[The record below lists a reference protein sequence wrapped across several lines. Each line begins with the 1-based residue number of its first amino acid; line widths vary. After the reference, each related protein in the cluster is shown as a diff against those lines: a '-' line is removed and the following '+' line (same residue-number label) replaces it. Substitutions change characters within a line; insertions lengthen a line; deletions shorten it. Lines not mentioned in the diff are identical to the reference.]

1 MPDNTNRENAGH
13 VKEAKKSTDR
23 DQLPMLMGLS
33 WIDLFIMRHMN
44 IHVVQADPKHADIIA
59 EFNQAMAIETEGKA
73 LPWNKIH
80 PGIKAIL
87 QDRSLGFYLVAM
99 DQEEVVGCLAITYEW
114 SDWRNGLFW
123 WIQSVFVAP
132 SHRAKGVFSA
142 MYSHVK
148 HLATE
153 KPSVCGIR
161 LYVEKENL
169 TAQQTYKKLGM
180 IETHYRI
187 MEEEFK

>member
-1 MPDNTNRENAGH
+1 MGE
-13 VKEAKKSTDR
+13 
-23 DQLPMLMGLS
+23 LPMLMGLS
-33 WIDLFIMRHMN
+33 SIDLFIMQHMK

-59 EFNQAMAIETEGKA
+59 KFNQAMAIETEGKA
-73 LPWNKIH
+73 LPWDKIH
-80 PGIKAIL
+80 PGIQAIL
-87 QDRSLGFYLVAM
+87 QDSSLGFYLVAI
-99 DQEEVVGCLAITYEW
+99 DQEDVVGCLAITYEW

-132 SHRAKGVFSA
+132 SHRAKGVSSA

-153 KPSVCGIR
+153 EPGICGIR

-169 TAQQTYKKLGM
+169 TAQHTYKKLGM

>member
-1 MPDNTNRENAGH
+1 M
-13 VKEAKKSTDR
+13 
-23 DQLPMLMGLS
+23 
-33 WIDLFIMRHMN
+33 
-44 IHVVQADPKHADIIA
+44 
-59 EFNQAMAIETEGKA
+59 
-73 LPWNKIH
+73 
-80 PGIKAIL
+80 
-87 QDRSLGFYLVAM
+87 
-99 DQEEVVGCLAITYEW
+99 
-114 SDWRNGLFW
+114 
-123 WIQSVFVAP
+123 FVAP